1 MKTVSDIMIT
11 ELFTLTPQ
19 SSLLDAERLMREH
32 QIRHIPI
39 IDDNRHLVGL
49 LSQKEFL
56 REAFRITDKFGAHHL
71 QDYFSRTAVGDCTSS
86 TFTKVAPDLA
96 LKEAGN
102 SLQKEKQGCLLVADT
117 DDKLMGIVTSQDFL
131 RLAICLIENT

>member
-11 ELFTLTPQ
+11 ELFTLTPLCT
-19 SSLLDAERLMREH
+19 LLDAERLMREH
-32 QIRHIPI
+32 HVRHIPI

-71 QDYFSRTAVGDCTSS
+71 QEYFSRTEIGSCVSNDT
-86 TFTKVAPDLA
+86 TKVAPDLT
-96 LKEAGN
+96 LKEAGET
-102 SLQKEKQGCLLVADT
+102 LRQEKQGCLLVT
-117 DDKLMGIVTSQDFL
+117 DAEGKLLGIVTSQDFV
-131 RLAICLIENT
+131 RLAIQLLSSS

>member
-11 ELFTLTPQ
+11 ELFTLTPLCT
-19 SSLLDAERLMREH
+19 LLDAERLMREH
-32 QIRHIPI
+32 HVRHIPI

-71 QDYFSRTAVGDCTSS
+71 QEY
-86 TFTKVAPDLA
+86 LIL
-96 LKEAGN
+96 LK
-102 SLQKEKQGCLLVADT
+102 
-117 DDKLMGIVTSQDFL
+117 
-131 RLAICLIENT
+131 